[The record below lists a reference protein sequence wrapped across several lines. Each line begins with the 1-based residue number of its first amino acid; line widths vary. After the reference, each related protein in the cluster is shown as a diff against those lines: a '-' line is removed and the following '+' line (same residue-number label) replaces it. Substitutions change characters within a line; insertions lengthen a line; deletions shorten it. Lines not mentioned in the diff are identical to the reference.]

1 MLPLFQSSRST
12 AARVGPVIFIILFW
26 ATQFSLLTANR
37 LMTMPEEGL
46 SFILPRLCVTILGV
60 CLSFG
65 IMWVSRQFPDKSIRT
80 RMLIALGC
88 AVVGCNLHAAGNF
101 LIFRLFVPPADW
113 LPLEF
118 VSYTVSLISWFWAY
132 LALSGLLL
140 AMAYS
145 IDLTDRERR
154 LSALRAI
161 ADAAQMR
168 ALRYQLNPH
177 FMFNTLNSIAA
188 LIARGDPKAAEMMV
202 ENLADFLR
210 ASLSLDNQED
220 ISFARELELQ
230 SLYLA
235 IEAVR
240 FADRFVVQ
248 MAVSDQARTA
258 LVPSLVLQPLIE
270 NVIKHAVARSTCP
283 VTLTITAQVEDGRTH
298 VEVANS
304 AGNSA
309 LAQTVT
315 CTGLGLDN
323 VAHRLATRFG
333 DAATIKAGPRADG
346 GFVVAFSLPYTAAA

>member
-1 MLPLFQSSRST
+1 MPTLFPYPQIRSVRLG
-12 AARVGPVIFIILFW
+12 RVLFIILFW

-37 LMTMPEEGL
+37 LMMMPEEGL
-46 SFILPRLCVTILGV
+46 SFILPRLCVTTLGV
-60 CLSFG
+60 ALSFA
-65 IMWVSRQFPDKSIRT
+65 IMWISERFPDKALRT
-80 RMLIALGC
+80 RLLIALAC
-88 AVVGCNLHAAGNF
+88 ALVGCNLHAAGNF
-101 LIFRLFVPPADW
+101 LIFRLFVPRADW
-113 LPLEF
+113 LPFEF
-118 VSYTVSLISWFWAY
+118 VSYMVSLISWFWAY

-140 AMAYS
+140 AIAYS
-145 IDLTDRERR
+145 VDLSDRERR
-154 LSALRAI
+154 ISELRAI

-188 LIARGDPKAAEMMV
+188 LIARGDPKPAEMMV

-210 ASLSLDNQED
+210 ASLSLDTQED

-240 FADRFVVQ
+240 FADRFEVRTE
-248 MAVSDQARTA
+248 VSEAAKAA

-283 VTLTITAQVEDGRTH
+283 ITLTISAHVAAGCTH
-298 VEVANS
+298 VTIANGPGNCS
-304 AGNSA
+304 PPCAGQS
-309 LAQTVT
+309 
-315 CTGLGLDN
+315 TGVGLSN

-333 DAATIKAGPRADG
+333 DRASLTAGAHSNG
-346 GFVVAFSLPYTAAA
+346 GFAVAFSLPYATA